1 VLVRP
6 ITLVARGCSPCNF
19 AGSRQGPVQHAL
31 RRRPQSPS
39 IHRTET
45 MPETQPPPQPRPVM
59 IADLN
64 FEPTESDGE
73 DRPPTPKPNLAAA
86 VPVVAPP
93 AVPADS
99 CTR

>member
-1 VLVRP
+1 
-6 ITLVARGCSPCNF
+6 
-19 AGSRQGPVQHAL
+19 
-31 RRRPQSPS
+31 
-39 IHRTET
+39 
-45 MPETQPPPQPRPVM
+45 MPETQPPPPRPVM